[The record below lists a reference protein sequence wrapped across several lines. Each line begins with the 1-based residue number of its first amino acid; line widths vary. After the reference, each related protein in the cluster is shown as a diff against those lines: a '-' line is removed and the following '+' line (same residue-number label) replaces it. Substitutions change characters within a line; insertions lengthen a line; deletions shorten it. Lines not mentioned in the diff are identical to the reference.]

1 MNAALPIPIS
11 VDSSSVSSVSFPPS
25 PSPSTHT
32 CRGLARSPSPSVSSP
47 SPDFFLIRFI
57 RVFTLCLVPIRGFAP
72 SLSFVVTSMHSQHS
86 VLTPNGSNVSPPHV
100 RNNEYTSST
109 QSSQPC

>member
-11 VDSSSVSSVSFPPS
+11 VDSSSVSSVSFPSS
-25 PSPSTHT
+25 PSPTHT
-32 CRGLARSPSPSVSSP
+32 CRGLAPSPSVSSP

-57 RVFTLCLVPIRGFAP
+57 RVFTLGLVAICGFAP

-100 RNNEYTSST
+100 RNNEYTRST
-109 QSSQPC
+109 HSSQPC